1 VRDQIERSPRIAPM
15 VLAAFVGLVSGLGA
29 VGFAELVDF
38 VDWLIFDVVIDDWL
52 SALPA
57 ETILIGPIIGG
68 LLVGP
73 ITMRYVREVRGPG
86 VSDVMLAVETA
97 GGRVAPRIALFKPI
111 ASALTIGSGGSAGK
125 EGPIVHIGA
134 ALGSNVAQALHLSE
148 ENVKLLLASGA
159 AAGIAAIFNAPIA
172 GVFFALEVILHRF
185 NTRNFSV
192 IVLASVVATTTAV
205 WLRGDEPVI
214 SIPEY
219 ELVSAIE
226 IPLFAILGILSGAGA
241 VAFIRFFFW
250 TEERFDDLRVPP
262 AILLP
267 ALGGLLV
274 GLLTLVDRGVLG
286 LGENVMDE
294 VLNGEVA
301 TRTMLVLLALKF
313 LATSLTLGSGGSG
326 GVFRPSLFLGAMLGG
341 AYGAGVHELLP
352 GQTAE
357 AGAYATVGM
366 AAMVAGTARSP
377 ITAVLILFELTRDY
391 GIILPVMT
399 AVATATVV
407 SQLFSRE
414 TIFTFK
420 LARRGVEVEE
430 DQPSANVM
438 QSIRVSDAMNPALLN
453 VEADAPITEV
463 ARLLSGDSEAVVLVV
478 NDEGETIGIIT
489 DTDVNEAIVRGEG
502 DQDAGGLM
510 TPSVTS
516 IFPDQTLHDALTVFG
531 ARSITALPV
540 MLRDRPTVA
549 CGLLR
554 RSDITNA
561 YSQANEDR
569 DALRRRGRLN
579 RVTSD
584 DVRYLEL
591 RVAPSSGLGGRELM
605 DVGLTEDAVIVAVR
619 RNGVTLI
626 PRGHTR
632 LEPGDRVTVISAE
645 SVVDSVREAFE
656 GQRRSG

>member
-1 VRDQIERSPRIAPM
+1 M
-15 VLAAFVGLVSGLGA
+15 VLAALIGLLAGLGA
-29 VGFAELVDF
+29 VGFAWLVEA
-38 VDWLIFDVVIDDWL
+38 VNWVIFDLVIDDWL
-52 SALPA
+52 RALPDRRV
-57 ETILIGPIIGG
+57 LIGPLIGG

-86 VSDVMLAVETA
+86 VADVMLAVETA
-97 GGRVAPRIALFKPI
+97 GGRVRPHIAIFKPI

-125 EGPIVHIGA
+125 EGPIIHIGA
-134 ALGSNVAQALHLSE
+134 AIGSNVAQSLGLSE
-148 ENVKLLLASGA
+148 ENVKLLLAAGA

-185 NTRNFSV
+185 NARNFNV
-192 IVLASVVATTTAV
+192 VVLASVVATTTAV
-205 WLRGDEPVI
+205 LLRGDAPVI
-214 SIPEY
+214 SVPEY

-226 IPLFAILGILSGAGA
+226 IPLYAVLGVLSGAVA

-250 TEERFDDLRVPP
+250 TEERFDDLRFPP
-262 AILLP
+262 RILLP
-267 ALGGLLV
+267 ALGGLIV
-274 GLLTLVDRGVLG
+274 GLLTLADSGVLG
-286 LGENVMDE
+286 LGEGVMDE
-294 VLNGEVA
+294 VLVGGVA
-301 TRTMLVLLALKF
+301 TRTMFVLLALKF
-313 LATSLTLGSGGSG
+313 VATSVTLGSGGSG
-326 GVFRPSLFLGAMLGG
+326 GVFRPTLFLGAMLGG

-352 GQTAE
+352 GATAE

-407 SQLFSRE
+407 SQLLSPE

-420 LARRGVEVEE
+420 LARRGIVVDD
-430 DQPSANVM
+430 DQPTANLM
-438 QSIRVSDAMNPALLN
+438 QSLRVSDAMNPALLT
-453 VEADAPITEV
+453 VERDAAIEEV

-478 NDEGETIGIIT
+478 DEDGATTGIIT
-489 DTDVNEAIVRGEG
+489 DTDVNEALTGGET
-502 DQDAGGLM
+502 DLTAADIA
-510 TPSVTS
+510 TSRVES
-516 IFPDQTLHDALTVFG
+516 IFPDQTLHDALTVFAG
-531 ARSITALPV
+531 RGITALPV
-540 MLRDRPTVA
+540 MLRDRPNVA

-561 YSQANEDR
+561 YSRTTEDR
-569 DALRRRGRLN
+569 DAIRRRGRLN

-591 RVAPSSGLGGRELM
+591 RVSSSSDLGGKELRELN
-605 DVGLTEDAVIVAVR
+605 LTEDAVIVAVR
-619 RNGVTLI
+619 RHGVTLI

-632 LEPGDRVTVISAE
+632 LEPGDRVTVIAAQSA
-645 SVVDSVREAFE
+645 VDRVRAIFE
-656 GQRRSG
+656 G